1 MNDYTGIE
9 FLDKLY
15 QNLYMSDEVQHT
27 RENTDNRKDAIQ
39 KYMDRLE
46 RIHKKSDTETK
57 KELLYSLYFD
67 KYVIKEENIPYYLDK
82 EAIINAQKQSLGQ
95 WLDYLSN
102 ETANYST

>member
-27 RENTDNRKDAIQ
+27 KENKDNRKEAIK

-46 RIHKKSDTETK
+46 RIHEKANTDSK
-57 KELLYSLYFD
+57 KELLYSLYMD
-67 KYVIKEENIPYYLDK
+67 KYVIKEENIPYHMDK
-82 EAIINAQKQSLGQ
+82 EAINKI
-95 WLDYLSN
+95 
-102 ETANYST
+102 